1 MNISQN
7 GIDLIKRFEG
17 CRLEAYKC
25 PAGVWTIGYGH
36 TAGVKKGDKISQE
49 LAEVYLKKDLYIRCT
64 QVSNLVKVPLTQN
77 QFDALLSLE
86 YNIGIT
92 YFKSSTLLRLLN
104 QGKYNDAAN
113 QFDRWV
119 YANKKKLA
127 GLVKRRAAEK
137 ALFLKPL

>member
-1 MNISQN
+1 MHTSQK
-7 GIDLIKRFEG
+7 GINLIKKYEG
-17 CRLEAYKC
+17 CKLQAYKC

-127 GLVKRRAAEK
+127 GLVKRRSIEK

>member
-1 MNISQN
+1 M
-7 GIDLIKRFEG
+7 
-17 CRLEAYKC
+17 
-25 PAGVWTIGYGH
+25 
-36 TAGVKKGDKISQE
+36 
-49 LAEVYLKKDLYIRCT
+49 
-64 QVSNLVKVPLTQN
+64 PLTQN

-127 GLVKRRAAEK
+127 GLVKRRSIEK